1 MVWHQ
6 RWLTGAPCRNS
17 VPRNAHRVVLSTGNP
32 ATMRRM
38 LMHAAPVE
46 SVRRRP
52 PQDIFSEPLRS
63 RLFERL
69 VQTPGRLVAAR
80 NALHYGGGPCHHLRI
95 PSSAYRT
102 CMTKQHRR
110 F

>member
-1 MVWHQ
+1 MAWRQ

-46 SVRRRP
+46 SVGRRL
-52 PQDIFSEPLRS
+52 PQDHFLGAIAI
-63 RLFERL
+63 
-69 VQTPGRLVAAR
+69 QTV
-80 NALHYGGGPCHHLRI
+80 
-95 PSSAYRT
+95 
-102 CMTKQHRR
+102 
-110 F
+110 